1 MKPTAVSTDP
11 GLETVLQTVAPVALF
26 FLVLSLVVA
35 VQARRRGYP
44 LLAWLLAGL
53 SGYGIFLLILLGVMP
68 DLARKRQRVKE
79 MEDLESRLRKK
90 LMPRQVGDGKETLPF
105 LSGRDVQ
112 RSVGDQITRLP
123 ERSLGDDET
132 RL

>member
-11 GLETVLQTVAPVALF
+11 SLAQVLPGLVLVVLF

-90 LMPRQVGDGKETLPF
+90 LMPRLVADGTETLSFPA
-105 LSGRDVQ
+105 GRDVQ

>member
-1 MKPTAVSTDP
+1 MKPMVVYTQPNLAQTLQALAPAAV
-11 GLETVLQTVAPVALF
+11 L

-35 VQARRRGYP
+35 VQARRRGY
-44 LLAWLLAGL
+44 LLLPWLLAGL

-68 DLARKRQRVKE
+68 DFARKRQRLKE

-90 LMPRQVGDGKETLPF
+90 LLTRAVADGGDTLP
-105 LSGRDVQ
+105 LPTRHGVQ
-112 RSVGDQITRLP
+112 RSVGDQPTALP
-123 ERSLGDDET
+123 ERSVGDDET

>member
-1 MKPTAVSTDP
+1 MKPTAVPADP
-11 GLETVLQTVAPVALF
+11 GLETILQAFAPVALF

-44 LLAWLLAGL
+44 LVAWLLAGL

-79 MEDLESRLRKK
+79 MEDLESRLRRK
-90 LMPRQVGDGKETLPF
+90 LLPRQVGVGTETLPF

-112 RSVGDQITRLP
+112 RSVGDQPTVLP